1 MTTYLVILRSTVA
14 VVAVFLNITFFF
26 ICFKKLRMKLHT
38 LLILVFHMS
47 DVFLGI
53 GSIWFTLSLLVPSMR
68 INVRSYLFAISAM
81 MFGLISKYSILFM
94 ISLERFL
101 IIKFYNFGM
110 RHTFDKFKIH
120 LIIGIMSFAFL
131 GSVGPSFTPHTNTID
146 ASIDPHNMYVK
157 SYPIFVLVFMAI
169 LTLLFLLIVTTT
181 SISAYYIWKIFFKSS
196 NKIVP
201 LTLENVRNF
210 SVQTAPPDTFVNVP
224 GPSNSHQMR
233 ISTVIPFCRI
243 ERVDHDHAETVFV
256 NPIKDENRI
265 NSHDFDGVEDLQG
278 NDSDEEQN
286 VDYNESEIKQLE
298 IDVNHVVME
307 EIQRESKELKFQ
319 RKWTKQHKILKPR
332 SSLPNLQ
339 VKIETDKYWEIR
351 AFNTSVLVAC
361 TTFLLTG
368 PFFTHFWIAYFLDIK
383 VPMETRFILL
393 TLYTI
398 NSLIDPFVY
407 AWRIPEMREQFKKLC
422 RIK

>member
-1 MTTYLVILRSTVA
+1 MPTYLVILRSTVA

-38 LLILVFHMS
+38 LLILALHMS
-47 DVFLGI
+47 YVFLGI
-53 GSIWFTLSLLVPSMR
+53 GSIWITLSLLVPSMR

-81 MFGLISKYSILFM
+81 MFGMISKYSILFM

-101 IIKFYNFGM
+101 IIKSFNFGM

-146 ASIDPHNMYVK
+146 ASSDPLNMYMK

-243 ERVDHDHAETVFV
+243 ERLDHDHAETVFV

-265 NSHDFDGVEDLQG
+265 NSHDLQG
-278 NDSDEEQN
+278 NDSDEEQQ
-286 VDYNESEIKQLE
+286 VDCNESKIKQLE

-332 SSLPNLQ
+332 SSLSNLQ

-351 AFNTSVLVAC
+351 AFITSVLVVC
-361 TTFLLTG
+361 TTFLLAG
-368 PFFTHFWIAYFLDIK
+368 PFFTLFWIAYFLAIK

-393 TLYTI
+393 TLCTI
-398 NSLIDPFVY
+398 NALIDPFVY
-407 AWRIPEMREQFKKLC
+407 VWRIPEMREQFKKLC